1 MPVWYGIIYLDTNA
15 IGDNMKDIEEIVSKV
30 DDIFNQNNIKHYIEY
45 DETYI
50 HIDIYD

>member
-1 MPVWYGIIYLDTNA
+1 
-15 IGDNMKDIEEIVSKV
+15 MKNIEEIVSEI
-30 DDIFNQNNIKHYIEY
+30 DNIFNQNNIKHYIEY